1 MAVNDKPE
9 LPSQKDFAVAYKAIA
24 LSRELSGDAKS
35 VGAVILSHFNARTG
49 QCDPGT
55 DRLMARAGV
64 SKRTVVNATN
74 ELHALGLIAK
84 IQHGGN
90 GFRSRYQPNWT
101 RLRQLVADF
110 DKGENDDEVVQERAS
125 TRCKNV
131 HLDSAK
137 SCTLTN
143 IRNSPKKLTDSDGAI
158 GEVQSNP
165 SENTSASV
173 SVDRLKGLV
182 RGSLKHSRHAY
193 RAPLSVASATA
204 EASDRLSAQIEKLS
218 ETMRQTLAAVVDDAM
233 RQAAIVEEQ
242 KRQGAGLP
250 YLVDRVSSV
259 AWRSRNGSVSH
270 DA

>member
-1 MAVNDKPE
+1 MQDKPE
-9 LPSQKDFAVAYKAIA
+9 LPSQKDFAIAYKAIA
-24 LSRELSGDAKS
+24 LVHGLSGDAKS
-35 VGAVILSHFNARTG
+35 IGAIILSHFNAKTG

-55 DRLMARAGV
+55 DRLMARARV

-74 ELHALGLIAK
+74 ELHARGLIVK
-84 IQHGGN
+84 IHHGGN

-101 RLRQLVADF
+101 GFRQLVADF
-110 DKGENDDEVVQERAS
+110 DSGEDDGEIVQDRAS
-125 TRCKNV
+125 TKCKNV

-158 GEVQSNP
+158 GEVSSKP
-165 SENTSASV
+165 SGITSASAN
-173 SVDRLKGLV
+173 VDRVNELV
-182 RGSLKHSRHAY
+182 RESLQRSRASY

-204 EASDRLSAQIEKLS
+204 EAANRLSAQIEKQS
-218 ETMRQTLAAVVDDAM
+218 ETLRTMLALLVDEAT
-233 RQAAIVEEQ
+233 RQAAIIEEQ

-250 YLVDRVSSV
+250 YLIDRVQSAS
-259 AWRSRNGSVSH
+259 WRSRNGSVAH

>member
-1 MAVNDKPE
+1 MNDKPE

-24 LSRELSGDAKS
+24 LARGLSGDAKT

-74 ELHALGLIAK
+74 ELHARGLIVK
-84 IQHGGN
+84 IHHGGN
-90 GFRSRYQPNWT
+90 GFRSRYQPNWAGF
-101 RLRQLVADF
+101 RQLVADF
-110 DKGENDDEVVQERAS
+110 ESGENDDEVVQERAS

-131 HLDSAK
+131 HLDSANP
-137 SCTLTN
+137 CTLTH

-158 GEVQSNP
+158 GYVRSKR
-165 SENTSASV
+165 SEDKPASV
-173 SVDRLKGLV
+173 DAERVNGLV
-182 RGSLKHSRHAY
+182 RGSLRGPRNPY
-193 RAPLSVASATA
+193 RLPPSVAAATA
-204 EASDRLSAQIEKLS
+204 AASDRLAAQIDSLS
-218 ETMRQTLAAVVDDAM
+218 ETMRTMLTAAVDEAM
-233 RQAAIVEEQ
+233 RQAAVVEEQ

-250 YLVDRVSSV
+250 YLIDRVQSNS
-259 AWRSRNGSVSH
+259 WRSRNGSVAH